1 MTKKLH
7 FDKTSF
13 FFNTLIILITGFIIK
28 ALGLIN
34 RIFITRIL
42 GSSGMTLY
50 IMSFPTIMLFINIS
64 CMGLNIT
71 ISKLVSESIKTKQY
85 SPKILLKKGI
95 QISLVTSIITAAF
108 FLAFLYP
115 LTHFLLKNDNLFFPL
130 LSTIFLIFLVGISDS
145 LKGYFNG
152 LKLMKYSSTS
162 NLVEQITRIIF
173 SIIILYLTIPYGIKI
188 ATFFCLLALS
198 IGELCSIIYSLI
210 KIKKLKVINY
220 PNTSGEL
227 KAILKLSIPTTLSH
241 LVGNFTYFLEPIV
254 YVWILTILNFQQSQ
268 IEEAYTTIN
277 AFTISLLTL
286 GSFVSMALATTVV
299 PSISESNAT
308 KDLTKVNYFIK
319 KTIIFSL
326 IPGLFITIILFF
338 YPNEVMNLVYNT
350 TKGAS
355 DVKKYVFFFLPYY
368 LGVPLSAIYQ
378 ALGEAK
384 SLFQISSFFNILRIL
399 LIILLSMIPSI
410 NLNSLLVATSITLIL
425 NFIVIFLKIK
435 KLTSLNVSFHQ
446 SFNLLITFGFC
457 FILVLFFDT
466 INLNF
471 YLSIIITLTVYLFIC
486 YKLKLIN
493 IRSIITKTC

>member
-1 MTKKLH
+1 MIKKLH
-7 FDKTSF
+7 LDKTSF

-71 ISKLVSESIKTKQY
+71 ISKLVAESLKTKLL
-85 SPKILLKKGI
+85 SPKLLLKKAI
-95 QISLVTSIITAAF
+95 VISLITSIITIIAF
-108 FLAFLYP
+108 ILFLYP

-130 LSTIFLIFLVGISDS
+130 LSTVFLIPLVGISDS

-152 LKLMKYSSTS
+152 LKQMKYSSTA
-162 NLVEQITRIIF
+162 NLIEQISRIVF
-173 SIIILYLTIPYGIKI
+173 SISVLYITIPYGIKI
-188 ATFFCLLALS
+188 ATFFCLLSLS
-198 IGELCSIIYSLI
+198 VGELTSIFYSLL
-210 KIKKLKVINY
+210 KIKKLKIIHY
-220 PNTSGEL
+220 QNTNGEL
-227 KAILKLSIPTTLSH
+227 KAILRICVPTTLSH

-254 YVWILTILNFQQSQ
+254 YVWILSILTYQQTQ
-268 IEEAYTTIN
+268 IEEAYTIAN
-277 AFTISLLTL
+277 AFTLSLLTL
-286 GSFVSMALATTVV
+286 GSFVSTALATTVV

-308 KDLTKVNYFIK
+308 KDMAKVNYFIK

-338 YPNEVMNLVYNT
+338 YPNDIMHFIYNT

-368 LGVPLSAIYQ
+368 LQVPLSAIYQ
-378 ALGEAK
+378 ALGKAK
-384 SLFQISSFFNILRIL
+384 SLFKISSFFNILRIL
-399 LIILLSMIPSI
+399 LIIILSLIPSI
-410 NLNSLLVATSITLIL
+410 NFDSLIVATFVTLIL
-425 NFIVIFLKIK
+425 NFFVIFFKIK

-446 SFNLLITFGFC
+446 SLNLLIIFGFC
-457 FILVLFFDT
+457 FALVLFFNT

-471 YLSIIITLTVYLFIC
+471 YISIIVSFIVYILSC
-486 YKLKLIN
+486 YKFQLIN
-493 IRSIITKTC
+493 IKSFVANHH

>member
-13 FFNTLIILITGFIIK
+13 FFNTLIILITGFVIK

-85 SPKILLKKGI
+85 SPKLLLKKAI
-95 QISLVTSIITAAF
+95 QISLITSIITITC

-115 LTHFLLKNDNLFFPL
+115 LTHFLIKNDNLFFPL
-130 LSTIFLIFLVGISDS
+130 LSTVFLIPLVGISDS

-152 LKLMKYSSTS
+152 LKLMKYSSAA
-162 NLVEQITRIIF
+162 NLVEQIARIIF
-173 SIIILYLTIPYGIKI
+173 SITILYITIPYGIKT
-188 ATFFCLLALS
+188 ATFFCLLSLS
-198 IGELCSIIYSLI
+198 IGELFSIIYSLI
-210 KIKKLKVINY
+210 KIKKLKAIDY
-220 PNTSGEL
+220 TSTTGEL
-227 KAILKLSIPTTLSH
+227 KAILKICIPTTLSH

-268 IEEAYTTIN
+268 IEESYTIVN

-286 GSFVSMALATTVV
+286 GSFVSTALATTVV

-308 KDLTKVNYFIK
+308 NDISKVNYFIK

-338 YPNEVMNLVYNT
+338 YPGEIMNFVYNT

-378 ALGEAK
+378 ALGKAK
-384 SLFQISSFFNILRIL
+384 SLFRISSFFNILRIL
-399 LIILLSMIPSI
+399 LIVLLSIIPSI
-410 NLNSLLVATSITLIL
+410 NLNSLIIATFITLIL
-425 NFIVIFLKIK
+425 NFIVVFLKIK

-446 SFNLLITFGFC
+446 SFNLLITFVFC
-457 FILVLFFDT
+457 FMLVLFFDT

-471 YLSIIITLTVYLFIC
+471 YLSIIITFIVYIFVC
-486 YKLKLIN
+486 YKFKLIN
-493 IRSIITKTC
+493 IKSIVTKAS

>member
-71 ISKLVSESIKTKQY
+71 ISKLVSESVKTKQY
-85 SPKILLKKGI
+85 SPKLLLKKAI
-95 QISLVTSIITAAF
+95 QISLITSIITIAC
-108 FLAFLYP
+108 FLVFLYP

-130 LSTIFLIFLVGISDS
+130 LSTVFLIPIVGISDS

-152 LKLMKYSSTS
+152 LKLMKYSSTA
-162 NLVEQITRIIF
+162 NLVEQIARIVF
-173 SIIILYLTIPYGIKI
+173 SITILYVTIPYGIKT

-198 IGELCSIIYSLI
+198 IGELFSIIYSLI
-210 KIKKLKVINY
+210 KIKQLNVINY
-220 PNTSGEL
+220 PSTTGEL
-227 KAILKLSIPTTLSH
+227 KAILKICIPTTLSH

-268 IEEAYTTIN
+268 IEESYTIVN

-286 GSFVSMALATTVV
+286 GSFVSTALATTVV

-308 KDLTKVNYFIK
+308 NDMNKVNYFIK

-326 IPGLFITIILFF
+326 IPGLFITIILYF
-338 YPNEVMNLVYNT
+338 YPSEIMNFVYNT

-378 ALGEAK
+378 ALGKAK
-384 SLFQISSFFNILRIL
+384 SLFRISSFFNILRIL
-399 LIILLSMIPSI
+399 LIILLSIIPSI
-410 NLNSLLVATSITLIL
+410 NLNSLIIATFITLIL
-425 NFIVIFLKIK
+425 NFIVIFFKIK

-446 SFNLLITFGFC
+446 SFNLLITFVFS
-457 FILVLFFDT
+457 FMLVLFFDT

-471 YLSIIITLTVYLFIC
+471 YLSIIITFIVYIFIC
-486 YKLKLIN
+486 YKFKLIN
-493 IRSIITKTC
+493 IKSVITKTS